1 MSADDLKRLLSNR
14 RLTLDFETG
23 DQDLSHGLRLV
34 LSDCDTGE
42 MFLLAVEPD
51 SVVMPEENL
60 LFYSLQALE
69 TTLPEP
75 PEECLIL
82 DLKTRVGPEVE
93 VGDTPLMF

>member
-1 MSADDLKRLLSNR
+1 MSTDDLKQWLSNR

-23 DQDLSHGLRLV
+23 DQGLSHGLRLV
-34 LSDCDTGE
+34 LTDCDTGE

-69 TTLPEP
+69 TTLPV
-75 PEECLIL
+75 PEHLY
-82 DLKTRVGPEVE
+82 DVATRLEPEVA
-93 VGDTPLMF
+93 VGETPGLFQ

>member
-1 MSADDLKRLLSNR
+1 MSSDDLKQWLSNR

-34 LSDCDTGE
+34 LTDCDTGE

-75 PEECLIL
+75 EHLY
-82 DLKTRVGPEVE
+82 DVATRLEPEVA
-93 VGDTPLMF
+93 VGETPSFFS